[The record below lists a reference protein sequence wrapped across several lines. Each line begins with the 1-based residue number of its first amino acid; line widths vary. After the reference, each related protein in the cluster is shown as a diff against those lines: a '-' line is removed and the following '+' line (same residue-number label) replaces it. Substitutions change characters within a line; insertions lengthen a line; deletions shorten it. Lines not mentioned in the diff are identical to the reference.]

1 MPWDKL
7 GKPCNK
13 THQFIITSL
22 LQILFYLP
30 TDQGITLDMATPTHS
45 GCSYDELTKQGS
57 NFPCIVWCSTGKY
70 LPGLELGLLTVLAGH
85 VTSLHNVV

>member
-1 MPWDKL
+1 MSQDHFIDMPWDKL

-30 TDQGITLDMATPTHS
+30 TDQGITLDMATPNT
-45 GCSYDELTKQGS
+45 QW
-57 NFPCIVWCSTGKY
+57 V
-70 LPGLELGLLTVLAGH
+70 
-85 VTSLHNVV
+85 